1 MAIRHM
7 ISSPVTILT
16 PTRNGRV
23 WIKYESGRMVETDT
37 TELVADGG
45 WPEINRV
52 LDAIAATWKWTDEW
66 QTPNWHRQG
75 TAPLAPA

>member
-1 MAIRHM
+1 M
-7 ISSPVTILT
+7 
-16 PTRNGRV
+16 
-23 WIKYESGRMVETDT
+23 ETDT

-75 TAPLAPA
+75 TAPLAFA